1 MVLPN
6 AAGSNDKQAFLQALK
21 DTLSDFYNKEPGT
34 NLEKLYSAL
43 ATILSLTDREISAL
57 RNDNVLSAVI
67 LDEVISRGITA
78 LDHLSQEGVFN
89 IERVGFTPTTF
100 VRQELHRI
108 EKDTTTIVMNY
119 IPVNFRTIQIF
130 NSQDSD
136 RIMVSQVLNFDEAT
150 NSIQVAGVAK
160 PGLYTFQ
167 YVDTGNV
174 KSETED
180 LVVPAEVFLT
190 GFGEGGFGNYGF
202 GE

>member
-67 LDEVISRGITA
+67 LDEVMSRGVTA
-78 LDHLSQEGVFN
+78 FDHLSQEGVFN

-108 EKDTTTIVMNY
+108 EKDTTTIIMNY

-130 NSQDSD
+130 NSKDPD
-136 RIMVSQVLNFDEAT
+136 RVMVSQVLNFDEAT

-180 LVVPAEVFLT
+180 LVVPTEVFLI

>member
-67 LDEVISRGITA
+67 LDEVVSRGVTA
-78 LDHLSQEGVFN
+78 FDHLSQEGVFN
-89 IERVGFTPTTF
+89 IGRVGFTPTTF

-108 EKDTTTIVMNY
+108 EKNTTTIIMNY
-119 IPVNFRTIQIF
+119 VPVNFRTIQIF

-180 LVVPAEVFLT
+180 LVVPAEVFLI

>member
-108 EKDTTTIVMNY
+108 EKNTTTIIMNY
-119 IPVNFRTIQIF
+119 VPVNFRTIQIF

-180 LVVPAEVFLT
+180 LVVPAEVFLI